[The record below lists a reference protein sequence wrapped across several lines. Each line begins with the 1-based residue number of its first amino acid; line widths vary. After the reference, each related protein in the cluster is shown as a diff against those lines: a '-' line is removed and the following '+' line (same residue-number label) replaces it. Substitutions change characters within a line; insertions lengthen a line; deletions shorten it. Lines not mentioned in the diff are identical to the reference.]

1 MSLVV
6 IRVIELPRFMHVWQY
21 VCLLIEKAR
30 LVALAF
36 DFVVTM
42 TDCNK

>member
-6 IRVIELPRFMHVWQY
+6 IRVIELPRFINVWQY
-21 VCLLIEKAR
+21 VCLLIDKVR

-36 DFVVTM
+36 DFMVTM
-42 TDCNK
+42 IDCSD